1 MNLQDLDKLLTPFEA
16 RHGATRRLEQLNE
29 LIDAGR
35 LEIKLVGIGR
45 DATGTAGNTI
55 EVWLP
60 DDEARIVVKSAM
72 TAVQRTF
79 ENANRSLEELG
90 VEIEE

>member
-1 MNLQDLDKLLTPFEA
+1 MKLQDLDELLTPFEA
-16 RHGATRRLEQLNE
+16 RHGAIRRLEKLNE

-35 LEIKLVGIGR
+35 LEMKLVGIGR
-45 DATGTAGNTI
+45 DETGTAGSII
-55 EVWLP
+55 EVWLQ
-60 DDEARIVVKSAM
+60 DHEARIVVKSAM

-79 ENANRSLEELG
+79 ENANRSLEKLG